1 MSNNVKRGGL
11 FKSSLIVMV
20 INMLSRILG
29 LVREVVIA
37 TYFGATGSTDAYFAA
52 SRIANF
58 FTTLLGEGSLGT
70 AFIPIYDE
78 IKEEKNVERA
88 NEFVFNITNL
98 LISFSFTM
106 SVIMMLFS
114 GFILK
119 YILGFKSGERLG
131 LASDLLKIMSFYLLF
146 ISVSGLVSSLLNN
159 YGKFYISTLVGVV
172 FNLTIIIG
180 SFISK
185 NTIGIYGLGISFL
198 LSGLFQVLIQL
209 PSFFGIMKK
218 YSFIFN
224 YKDPY
229 VKKFLI
235 IMIPTLIGIF
245 GYQIN
250 ELVDTSFAG
259 ALPIGTI
266 SAINYASRLYLLPV
280 GVFAVSLS
288 VVIFPSLSRSVV
300 KKDNELFRNT
310 IQRGLHFLAILII
323 PSSLGLIYY
332 SKEIIML
339 LFNYGKFDEKSVQ
352 VTSEILQFYGLGL
365 IFFSSIHLLT
375 RAHYAQKDR
384 KLPVISSF
392 VGIGLNILL
401 DYLLYQKFAHRGLTF
416 ATSFSAMV
424 NFVILFISLH
434 KRYIKI
440 DIIKYFK
447 FILIALIDSVICIFI
462 IENMI
467 NIENNRIEIVIKLL
481 AFIII
486 YFSIFSIKYFK
497 DRKMVL
503 DK

>member
-1 MSNNVKRGGL
+1 
-11 FKSSLIVMV
+11 
-20 INMLSRILG
+20 
-29 LVREVVIA
+29 
-37 TYFGATGSTDAYFAA
+37 
-52 SRIANF
+52 
-58 FTTLLGEGSLGT
+58 
-70 AFIPIYDE
+70 
-78 IKEEKNVERA
+78 
-88 NEFVFNITNL
+88 
-98 LISFSFTM
+98 
-106 SVIMMLFS
+106 MLFS

-447 FILIALIDSVICIFI
+447 FILISLIDSFICIFI

>member
-185 NTIGIYGLGISFL
+185 NTIGIYGLGISF
-198 LSGLFQVLIQL
+198 LIQL

-447 FILIALIDSVICIFI
+447 FILISLIDSFICIFI

-467 NIENNRIEIVIKLL
+467 NCFYNNIL
-481 AFIII
+481 
-486 YFSIFSIKYFK
+486 
-497 DRKMVL
+497 
-503 DK
+503 

>member
-1 MSNNVKRGGL
+1 
-11 FKSSLIVMV
+11 
-20 INMLSRILG
+20 
-29 LVREVVIA
+29 
-37 TYFGATGSTDAYFAA
+37 
-52 SRIANF
+52 
-58 FTTLLGEGSLGT
+58 
-70 AFIPIYDE
+70 
-78 IKEEKNVERA
+78 
-88 NEFVFNITNL
+88 
-98 LISFSFTM
+98 
-106 SVIMMLFS
+106 
-114 GFILK
+114 
-119 YILGFKSGERLG
+119 
-131 LASDLLKIMSFYLLF
+131 
-146 ISVSGLVSSLLNN
+146 
-159 YGKFYISTLVGVV
+159 
-172 FNLTIIIG
+172 
-180 SFISK
+180 
-185 NTIGIYGLGISFL
+185 
-198 LSGLFQVLIQL
+198 
-209 PSFFGIMKK
+209 MKK

-447 FILIALIDSVICIFI
+447 FILISLIDSFICIFI